1 MSEKK
6 PLDVLLGELKERAK
20 ELNCLYQVQELLNN
34 PENTIDDIC
43 NGLVEAIPPGWQY
56 PDICRAKIQLHTNT
70 YASDDLVETEWVLK
84 SDIHIQNEVV
94 GQICVFYEEEAPPM
108 DEGPFLKDER
118 KLINTIAERLGLHL
132 LHQQLKNVFEK
143 QSQADTEH
151 KKEWEVILDMLRQT
165 NPKLLIRLSRK
176 MVNYLC
182 WTGVKKA
189 EELLERFGSAFHD
202 EGELIDE
209 NKPFKKS
216 SDSDLVSLSYEI
228 FEIAEEN
235 LTLDKILNNIQKWT
249 KEDRSGFLSKVLE
262 NMGSSLQDINNAI
275 ERYHHLAPQMLELSE
290 AREKGLRVAMIRR
303 ILTDQSDY
311 IDIAKRFVDVNSFNE
326 LLNKIISPVGSHGK
340 LGGKSAGLFLAN
352 QMIKKYTP
360 EFESFA
366 EVKIPKTWYITSD
379 GLLNFMDYNN
389 LEEVM
394 EQKYKDIGQIRQEYP
409 YVIQLFKSSTF
420 PPAIIKGLLMALDD
434 FGSVPLII
442 RSSSLLEDRIGMA
455 FAGKYKSLFI
465 ANQGTREERL
475 VALMDAIAEIY
486 ASVFGPDPIDYRAE
500 NDLLDYHEEMGIM
513 IQQVVGTQVGHYY
526 LPAFAGVAF
535 SQNEFRWSPR
545 IKRKDGLIRLVP
557 GLGTRAVDRISN
569 DYPILIAPGQPQLKV
584 NVTVD
589 EIIKYSPKYLDV
601 INFQSGEFETVE
613 LEELKQFGK
622 EYPMIHQVVSR
633 MKQDFLQ
640 LANPLTIDFQKDFLV
655 VTFEGLV
662 NRTKFVQQTKDMLE
676 VLSKEYNNP
685 VDIEFAHDGSN
696 LYLLQCRTQSA
707 GIEYKAAVIPSNVP
721 IEKTLFSANKYISNG
736 IVTDITH
743 IVYVDPKKYSE
754 VSDYESLKEI
764 GKSVGRLNKILPKH
778 QFILMGP
785 GRWGSRGDI
794 KLGVSVT
801 YSEINNTSMLIEIA
815 RKTNEYT
822 PDLSFGT
829 HFFQDL
835 VESNIRYLPLYPD
848 DYGIIFNFKFLEESE
863 NLLTSFLP
871 DMEKLKDVIRVI
883 DVPASA
889 GGQVLNVL
897 MNGDSNKALAIFSEP
912 TDYIDDE
919 SKELQLGL
927 RSGVIQE
934 DVHWQWRLRNVEKL
948 ASQLDPNRFGVK
960 GFYLF
965 GSVKNAQAGPSSDI
979 DVLIHFVGNDRQRKE
994 LSAWLEGW
1002 SLSLSQINF
1011 LRTGNKTDGL
1021 LDIHIVTDEDIKKR
1035 DSYAIKI
1042 GAVSD
1047 AARPLPMGT
1056 ALKKNGLK

>member
-1 MSEKK
+1 MNEKK
-6 PLDVLLGELKERAK
+6 PLDDLIGELKERAK

-34 PENTIDDIC
+34 PENSIEDIC
-43 NGLVEAIPPGWQY
+43 TGLVDTIPPGWQY
-56 PDICRAKIQLHTNT
+56 PDICRAKIQLFSKT
-70 YASDDLVETEWVLK
+70 YMPEDLVETNWVQK
-84 SDIHIQNEVV
+84 SDILIQNEIV
-94 GQICVFYEEEAPPM
+94 GHLFVYYLEETPAM

-118 KLINTIAERLGLHL
+118 KLIDTIAERLGLHL
-132 LHQQLKNVFEK
+132 LHLQLKNVFDK
-143 QSQADTEH
+143 QNQTDTAQ
-151 KKEWEVILDMLRQT
+151 KKEWEVILDMLKQT

-189 EELLERFGSAFHD
+189 EELLEHFGSAFYE

-216 SDSDLVSLSYEI
+216 TDSELISLSYRI
-228 FEIAEEN
+228 FEIAEDN
-235 LTLDKILNNIQKWT
+235 LSLGKILNNIQKWT

-303 ILTDQSDY
+303 ILTDQADY
-311 IDIAKRFVDVNSFNE
+311 IDIAKRFVDVNSFNA
-326 LLNKIISPVGSHGK
+326 LMNKIISPVGSHGK
-340 LGGKSAGLFLAN
+340 LGGKSAGLFLAH
-352 QMIKKYTP
+352 QMINKYIP
-360 EFESFA
+360 DYESFT
-366 EVKIPKTWYITSD
+366 EIKVPKTWYITSD
-379 GLLNFMDYNN
+379 GLLSFMDYNN

-409 YVIQLFKSSTF
+409 YVIQLFKNSTF
-420 PPAIIKGLLMALDD
+420 PPSIVKGLLMALDD

-465 ANQGTREERL
+465 ANQGTKEERL

-513 IQQVVGTQVGHYY
+513 IQQVVGTKVGHYH

-545 IKRKDGLIRLVP
+545 ITRKDGLIRLVP

-589 EIIKYSPKYLDV
+589 EVIKYSPKYLDV
-601 INFQSGEFETVE
+601 INLESGAFETVE
-613 LEELKQFGK
+613 LEDIKQFGK
-622 EYPMIHQVVSR
+622 EYPIIHQVVSR

-640 LANPLTIDFQKDFLV
+640 LASPLTIDFQKDFLV
-655 VTFEGLV
+655 VTFEGLIS
-662 NRTKFVQQTKDMLE
+662 RTKFVQQTKDVLE
-676 VLSKEYNNP
+676 ILSKEYNNP

-707 GIEYKAAVIPSNVP
+707 GIEYKPAVIPSNVSA
-721 IEKTLFSANKYISNG
+721 EKSIFSANKHISNG

-754 VSDYESLKEI
+754 VSDYETLKEV
-764 GKSVGRLNKILPKH
+764 GRSVGRLNKILPKR

-801 YSEINNTSMLIEIA
+801 YSEINNTTMLIEIA
-815 RKTNEYT
+815 KKTNEYT
-822 PDLSFGT
+822 TDLSFGT

-848 DYGIIFNFKFLEESE
+848 EAGTIFNEQFLKDAE
-863 NLLTSFLP
+863 NVLSSFLP
-871 DMEKLKDVIRVI
+871 DMKKLEDVIHVI

-889 GGQVLNVL
+889 DGQVLNVL
-897 MNGDSNKALAIFSEP
+897 MNGETNKALAILSDP
-912 TDYIDDE
+912 SDYMDE
-919 SKELQLGL
+919 EAKELQLGL

-948 ASQLDPNRFGVK
+948 AAQLDPERFGVK

-965 GSVKNAQAGPSSDI
+965 GSVKNAHAGPSSDI
-979 DVLIHFVGNDRQRKE
+979 DILIHFTGSDEQRKE
-994 LSAWLEGW
+994 LRSWLEGW
-1002 SLSLSQINF
+1002 SLCLSQINF
-1011 LRTGNKTDGL
+1011 LRTGNKTEGL

-1035 DSYAIKI
+1035 DSFAIKI

>member
-1 MSEKK
+1 MSKKK
-6 PLDVLLGELKERAK
+6 PLEVLLGELKERAK
-20 ELNCLYQVQELLNN
+20 ELNCLYQVQELLNDPGN
-34 PENTIDDIC
+34 SIEDIC

-56 PDICRAKIQLHTNT
+56 SDICRAKINLNSKA
-70 YASDDLVETEWVLK
+70 YSSVDLIETEWVQK
-84 SDIHIQNEVV
+84 SDILIQSEVV
-94 GQICVFYEEEAPPM
+94 GQICVYYEEETPLL

-132 LHQQLKNVFEK
+132 LHQQLKNVFDK
-143 QSQADTEH
+143 QNEPDITH
-151 KKEWEVILDMLRQT
+151 KKEWEVILDMLKQT

-176 MVNYLC
+176 MINYLC

-189 EELLERFGSAFHD
+189 EDLLEQFSSAFQE

-209 NKPFKKS
+209 NKPFKKR
-216 SDSDLVSLSYEI
+216 SDSDLIGLSYKI
-228 FEIAEEN
+228 FDIAEEN
-235 LTLDKILNNIQKWT
+235 LTHDKILNNMQKWT

-275 ERYHHLAPQMLELSE
+275 ERYHHLGPQLELSE

-311 IDIAKRFVDVNSFNE
+311 IDIAKRFIDVNSSNE

-340 LGGKSAGLFLAN
+340 LGGKSAGLFLAK
-352 QMIKKYTP
+352 QMINTHVSEY
-360 EFESFA
+360 ESFA
-366 EVKIPKTWYITSD
+366 DIKTPKTWYITSD
-379 GLLNFMDYNN
+379 GLLSFMDYNN

-409 YVIQLFKSSTF
+409 YVIQLFKNSTF

-434 FGSVPLII
+434 FGNVPLII

-465 ANQGTREERL
+465 ANQGNKEERL
-475 VALMDAIAEIY
+475 AELMDAIAEIY

-513 IQQVVGTQVGHYY
+513 IQQVVGTKIGNYY

-545 IKRKDGLIRLVP
+545 INRADGLIRLVP
-557 GLGTRAVDRISN
+557 GLGTRAVDRLSN

-589 EIIKYSPKYLDV
+589 EVIKYSPKYLDV
-601 INFQSGEFETVE
+601 INLDSGAFETIE
-613 LEELKQFGK
+613 IEELKQFGK

-640 LANPLTIDFQKDFLV
+640 LASPLTLDFQKDFLV
-655 VTFEGLV
+655 VTFEGLI
-662 NRTKFVQQTKDMLE
+662 NRTEFVEQIKDLLQ

-685 VDIEFAHDGSN
+685 VDIEFAHDGTN

-707 GIEYKAAVIPSNVP
+707 GLEYKPTIIPANVP
-721 IEKTLFSANKYISNG
+721 AEKTIFSAKKYISNG
-736 IVTDITH
+736 IVTDVTH
-743 IVYVDPKKYSE
+743 IVYVDPKEYGE
-754 VSDYESLKEI
+754 VEDYDTLKEI
-764 GKSVGRLNKILPKH
+764 GKAVGRLNKILPKH

-801 YSEINNTSMLIEIA
+801 YSDINNTSMLIEIA
-815 RKTNEYT
+815 RKTKEYT

-835 VESNIRYLPLYPD
+835 VESNIKYLPLYPD
-848 DYGIIFNFKFLEESE
+848 DKNIIFNNEFLECSE
-863 NLLTSFLP
+863 NVLTSFLP
-871 DMEKLKDVIRVI
+871 DMEKLQKVIRVI
-883 DVPASA
+883 DVPSVAD
-889 GGQVLNVL
+889 GQVLNVL
-897 MNGDSNKALAIFSEP
+897 MNGESGKALAILSALS
-912 TDYIDDE
+912 DYIDDE
-919 SKELQLGL
+919 SIEIQLGIK
-927 RSGVIQE
+927 SGLTQE

-948 ASQLDPNRFGVK
+948 AAHLDPVRFGVK

-979 DVLIHFVGNDRQRKE
+979 DVLIHFIGTEEQKKD
-994 LSAWLEGW
+994 LSSWLEGW

-1011 LRTGNKTDGL
+1011 LRTGNKTEGL
-1021 LDIHIVTDEDIKKR
+1021 LDIHIVNDADIKKR

-1056 ALKKNGLK
+1056 VIKKKDL

>member
-6 PLDVLLGELKERAK
+6 PLDDLIGELKERAK
-20 ELNCLYQVQELLNN
+20 ELNCLYQVQELLTN
-34 PENTIDDIC
+34 PENAIEDIC
-43 NGLVEAIPPGWQY
+43 AGLVDTIPPGWQY
-56 PDICRAKIQLHTNT
+56 PDICRAKIQLFSET
-70 YASDDLVETEWVLK
+70 YMPEDLVETNWVQK
-84 SDIHIQNEVV
+84 SDILIQNEVV
-94 GQICVFYEEEAPPM
+94 GHIFVYYLEETPTM

-132 LHQQLKNVFEK
+132 LHLQLKNVFDK
-143 QSQADTEH
+143 QYQADNAQ
-151 KKEWEVILDMLRQT
+151 KKEWEVILDMLKQT

-189 EELLERFGSAFHD
+189 EELLEQFGSAFYE
-202 EGELIDE
+202 EGELMDE

-216 SDSDLVSLSYEI
+216 SDSELINLSYRI

-235 LTLDKILNNIQKWT
+235 LSLDKILNNIQKWT

-290 AREKGLRVAMIRR
+290 ARQKGLRVAMIRR
-303 ILTDQSDY
+303 ILTDQPDY

-326 LLNKIISPVGSHGK
+326 LMNKIISPVGSHGK
-340 LGGKSAGLFLAN
+340 LGGKSAGLFLAH
-352 QMIKKYTP
+352 QMISKYIP
-360 EFESFA
+360 DYESFT
-366 EVKIPKTWYITSD
+366 EIKVPKTWYITSD

-409 YVIQLFKSSTF
+409 YVIQLFKNSTF
-420 PPAIIKGLLMALDD
+420 PPSIVKGLLMALDD
-434 FGSVPLII
+434 FGSVPLVI

-465 ANQGTREERL
+465 ANQGTKEDRL

-513 IQQVVGTQVGHYY
+513 IQQVVGTKVGHYH

-545 IKRKDGLIRLVP
+545 INRKDGLIRLVP

-589 EIIKYSPKYLDV
+589 EVIKYSPKYLDV
-601 INFQSGEFETVE
+601 INIDSGAFETVA
-613 LEELKQFGK
+613 LEDIKQFGK
-622 EYPMIHQVVSR
+622 EYPIIHQVVSR

-640 LANPLTIDFQKDFLV
+640 LASPLTIDFQKDFLV
-655 VTFEGLV
+655 VTFDGLV
-662 NRTKFVQQTKDMLE
+662 NRTNFVEQTRDVLE
-676 VLSKEYNNP
+676 ILSKEYNNP

-696 LYLLQCRTQSA
+696 LYLLQCRTQSE
-707 GIEYKAAVIPSNVP
+707 GIEYKPAIIPSNIP
-721 IEKTLFSANKYISNG
+721 KEKTIFSANKYISNG
-736 IVTDITH
+736 IVNDITH
-743 IVYVDPKKYSE
+743 IVYVDPKKYNE
-754 VSDYESLKEI
+754 VSDYETLKEI

-815 RKTNEYT
+815 KKMNEYT

-848 DYGIIFNFKFLEESE
+848 ETGTIFNEAFLENTE
-863 NLLTSFLP
+863 NVLTSFLP
-871 DMEKLKDVIRVI
+871 DMEKLKGVIHVI

-889 GGQVLNVL
+889 EGQVLNVL
-897 MNGDSNKALAIFSEP
+897 MNGETGKALAILSDP

-919 SKELQLGL
+919 AKELQLGL

-948 ASQLDPNRFGVK
+948 AAQLDPERFGVK

-965 GSVKNAQAGPSSDI
+965 GSVKNAHAGPSSDI
-979 DVLIHFVGNDRQRKE
+979 DILIHFTGSDKQRKE
-994 LSAWLEGW
+994 LKAWLEGW

-1011 LRTGNKTDGL
+1011 LRTGNKTEGL

-1035 DSYAIKI
+1035 DSFAIKI